1 MDEPDK
7 YLTSILEALLRD
19 PQELPSAELEA
30 IQEKAQVLRE
40 GTFKSIKD
48 LTEVLGEDMD
58 QLARWDKLQLT
69 IGLWG
74 SC

>member
-1 MDEPDK
+1 MDEPDE